1 MCVNKGV
8 ALFSNIRT
16 LPNSRDVCET
26 LCITLPGDSF
36 ALLLAC
42 AWADKWVKKK
52 AAGAGSLFL
61 GSPCYP
67 AAGNGVRA
75 KVYSS
80 DSSAAMLTGILA
92 GTI

>member
-1 MCVNKGV
+1 MMKNFYRPF
-8 ALFSNIRT
+8 APTRRFSLLFCRFFT
-16 LPNSRDVCET
+16 DLPP
-26 LCITLPGDSF
+26 LPGDSF
-36 ALLLAC
+36 AMPLAC
-42 AWADKWVKKK
+42 AWADKWVEKK